1 MNAGL
6 IHMSKVTVHHI
17 LDSDLETVD
26 RVEYLTIELAE
37 KAGFRDSSLEQIVLA
52 VHETIANAVIHGNR
66 YSREKKV
73 FVAIS
78 IIENQFK
85 ITIADEGEG
94 FDPQT
99 IPESSSLQELLR
111 VHGRGVYLSRVLM
124 DEYRVQRRA
133 TGGAE
138 VTMIKYLQPQEV
150 VGPQGRSSRA

>member
-1 MNAGL
+1 
-6 IHMSKVTVHHI
+6 VQHI
-17 LDSDLETVD
+17 LDSTLETVD

-37 KAGFRDSSLEQIVLA
+37 MAGFRDSSLEQIVLA

-66 YSREKKV
+66 YSTEKKV
-73 FVAIS
+73 SVAIS
-78 IIENQFK
+78 IIDNQFK

-94 FDPQT
+94 FDPQA

-124 DEYRVQRRA
+124 DEYRVQLRD

-138 VTMIKYLQPQEV
+138 VTLIKYLQPGKL
-150 VGPQGRSSRA
+150 VGQQGRSSRA

>member
-1 MNAGL
+1 MQ
-6 IHMSKVTVHHI
+6 HI
-17 LDSDLETVD
+17 LDSTLETVD

-37 KAGFRDSSLEQIVLA
+37 MAGFRDSSLEQIVLA

-73 FVAIS
+73 SVAIS
-78 IIENQFK
+78 IIDNQFK

-94 FDPQT
+94 FDPQA

-124 DEYRVQRRA
+124 DEYRVQLRD

-138 VTMIKYLQPQEV
+138 VTLIKYLQPGKL
-150 VGPQGRSSRA
+150 VGQQGRSSRA